1 MFGHPK
7 IYFGEFERLSER
19 IEEPEHLISAV
30 ASIHRLTRQQA
41 TEIYREWS
49 KQSPRHPLTTADE

>member
-1 MFGHPK
+1 MFGHPR
-7 IYFGEFERLSER
+7 IYFCEFERLSER

-49 KQSPRHPLTTADE
+49 KQSPRHP